1 MGKSA
6 LVLGATG
13 VVGRELVR
21 ELCESSGYDEVEV
34 WTRREIGFCHP
45 KLHARIIDFEGI
57 SDIAQHKFDEFF
69 CALGTTMKQAGSREA
84 FLRVDVDYVYGAAKW
99 GKAAGVRRFVL
110 VSSLGANEGSL
121 SFCLRAKEQVERR
134 VSELGF
140 DSLQIAH
147 PPLILGERSDARP
160 LERLAAAVFKLLPAC
175 VFGKFGPL
183 SGASSVRAMINAA
196 RSDARGVQIYEPR
209 EFL

>member
-21 ELCESSGYDEVEV
+21 ELCESPGYDEVEAWV
-34 WTRREIGFCHP
+34 RREIGLCHP
-45 KLHARIIDFEGI
+45 KLRARIIDFEGI
-57 SDIAQHKFDEFF
+57 SDIVPHKFDEIF

-84 FLRVDVDYVYGAAKW
+84 FLRVDVDCIYAAAKW

-110 VSSLGANEGSL
+110 VSSPGASEGSL
-121 SFCLRAKEQVERR
+121 SFYLRAKGRIERR

-140 DSLQIAH
+140 DSLQIVR
-147 PPLILGERSDARP
+147 PPLILGERPDARL
-160 LERLAAAVFKLLPAC
+160 LERLAAAVFNCCPPVRSVNLDRLAAHILPA
-175 VFGKFGPL
+175 
-183 SGASSVRAMINAA
+183 ASVIFSSKSYKNSLIFSLYFV
-196 RSDARGVQIYEPR
+196 
-209 EFL
+209 